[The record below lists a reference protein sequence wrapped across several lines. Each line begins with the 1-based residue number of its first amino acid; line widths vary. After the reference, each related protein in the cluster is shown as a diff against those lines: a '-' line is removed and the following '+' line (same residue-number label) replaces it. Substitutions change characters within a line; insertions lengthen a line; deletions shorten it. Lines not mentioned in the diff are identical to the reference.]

1 MAISKQV
8 MHDIRMRRATQE
20 LDAALKV
27 SEAVAHQLL
36 QVSGVRERV
45 NNSVVLKIVPEHR
58 ETLLKLAR
66 QIESEEAML
75 ETEKSKRQPSRKEV

>member
-45 NNSVVLKIVPEHR
+45 NNSVALKIVPEHR

>member
-8 MHDIRMRRATQE
+8 MQDIRMRRATQE
-20 LDAALKV
+20 LDAAIKV
-27 SEAVAHQLL
+27 SEAVAQQLL

-45 NNSVVLKIVPEHR
+45 NNSVELKILPEHR
-58 ETLLKLAR
+58 ETLLKLAL

-75 ETEKSKRQPSRKEV
+75 ETEKSKRQPSRKQV